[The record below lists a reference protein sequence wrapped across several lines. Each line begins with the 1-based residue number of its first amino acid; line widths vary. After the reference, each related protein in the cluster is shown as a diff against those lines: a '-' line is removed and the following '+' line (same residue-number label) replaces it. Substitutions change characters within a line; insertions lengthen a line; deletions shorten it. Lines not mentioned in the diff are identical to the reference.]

1 MERERQ
7 FAGGAIATELLTSAD
22 SRLFRS
28 GAMSVGLSLGLRSLR
43 AVRMRCLWLRS
54 SPRLRSSY
62 VAPRVY
68 VGALL
73 PSVVNPKE
81 TAPGWRSEAASV
93 AKAVHR
99 DGSPELRLNLLLS
112 D

>member
-43 AVRMRCLWLRS
+43 AVRMRVLRLRS
-54 SPRLRSSY
+54 SPRLRSSQSLCC
-62 VAPRVY
+62 AT
-68 VGALL
+68 GLCWASALL
-73 PSVVNPKE
+73 PSVVNPKRNG
-81 TAPGWRSEAASV
+81 PRRLV
-93 AKAVHR
+93 
-99 DGSPELRLNLLLS
+99 LRPF
-112 D
+112 